1 MSQPRGGERCPELQ
15 NLEPNIDGCDM
26 MADNFDN
33 YPSWLQRDRMANTS
47 RRVSR
52 PEEEGVKRLLANK
65 HPYPLTITLG
75 YRYIMANT
83 STRVSRPE
91 EEGVKRLV
99 AMAGERD
106 SGETCRLTLWVTKLF
121 HVQPL
126 QDLCV

>member
-33 YPSWLQRDRMANTS
+33 YPWLQRDR
-47 RRVSR
+47 
-52 PEEEGVKRLLANK
+52 
-65 HPYPLTITLG
+65 
-75 YRYIMANT
+75 MANT

-106 SGETCRLTLWVTKLF
+106 SGETCRLTL
-121 HVQPL
+121 
-126 QDLCV
+126 